1 MGKPRTAAID
11 PAPFVGAPPRKA
23 TAMNRPVRVLSL
35 YEGFFAGGAR
45 ILHSDVVAG
54 LHTGGGQEH
63 RVLSLTSAARR
74 DASLQHACDDGRFRM
89 LRRAGVRID
98 TFDRVAGD
106 HPTTPDSFTATELA
120 HTAALIADA
129 DIVLSLKEQPLSLI
143 VALDRAGMLPDRP
156 IAACLH
162 RSDPTH
168 SGPALGWLVDA
179 GASGAVSATIS
190 CAASTSLAYT
200 RAGVATAHAWVID
213 NGIDT
218 RRFRPGTRAE
228 RRGIRDS
235 LGIPETAPV
244 VMLAARFD
252 TMKDPALFL
261 DAVARHSRRHPGAHY
276 VLCGSGMTHRN
287 PGFSALLADADLG
300 TEVAVHALGLRDDMP
315 ALYRMADV
323 VALTSAFGEASPLC
337 LAEGAAS
344 GAIPVTT
351 DVGDAARVVSGV
363 GLVTPRD
370 PDAIAAAWHE
380 AVARRVELRFAAI
393 SARARLDRRR
403 MIADYREAIGELVL
417 PEAVAA

>member
-1 MGKPRTAAID
+1 MGQTATAVID
-11 PAPFVGAPPRKA
+11 PAPLGGAPPRKA
-23 TAMNRPVRVLSL
+23 IAMTRAVRVLSL

-54 LHTGGGQEH
+54 LHAGGGQEH
-63 RVLSLTSAARR
+63 SILSLTSAARR
-74 DASLQHACDDGRFRM
+74 DASLQHAHDDTRFHT
-89 LRRAGVRID
+89 LRDGGVRID

-106 HPTTPDSFTATELA
+106 QPVTPESFSAAELA
-120 HTAALIADA
+120 HAAALIADA

-143 VALDRAGMLPDRP
+143 VALQRAGMLPDRP
-156 IAACLH
+156 TAACLH

-179 GASGAVSATIS
+179 GASGAVTATIS
-190 CAASTSLAYT
+190 CAESTSLAYT
-200 RAGVATAHAWVID
+200 RAGVATTHAWVID

-228 RRGIRDS
+228 RRGIRES

-244 VMLAARFD
+244 VLLAARFD
-252 TMKDPALFL
+252 AMKDPGLFL

-287 PGFSALLADADLG
+287 PGFSALV
-300 TEVAVHALGLRDDMP
+300 TEAGLDTGVALHALGLREDMP
-315 ALYRMADV
+315 ALYRIADI

-351 DVGDAARVVSGV
+351 DVGDAARVVAGI

-370 PDAIAAAWHE
+370 ADAIAVAWHE
-380 AVARRVELRFAAI
+380 ALSHRMELRSAAI
-393 SARARLDRRR
+393 SSRARLDRRR
-403 MIADYREAIGELVL
+403 MVGDYRGAIEELVL
-417 PEAVAA
+417 PEVLAA

>member
-1 MGKPRTAAID
+1 
-11 PAPFVGAPPRKA
+11 
-23 TAMNRPVRVLSL
+23 MNRPVRVLSL

-45 ILHSDVVAG
+45 ILHSDVIAG
-54 LHTGGGQEH
+54 LHAAGGQEH

-74 DASLQHACDDGRFRM
+74 DASLQHAHDDSRFRS
-89 LRRAGVRID
+89 LRDAGVRID

-106 HPTTPDSFTATELA
+106 QPMTPDSFTAAELA
-120 HTAALIADA
+120 HAANLIADA

-143 VALDRAGMLPDRP
+143 VALERAGMLADRP
-156 IAACLH
+156 TAACLH

-190 CAASTSLAYT
+190 CAASTSSAYT
-200 RAGVATAHAWVID
+200 RAGVATTHAWVID

-228 RRGIRDS
+228 RRGIRES
-235 LGIPETAPV
+235 LGIPEMAPV

-252 TMKDPALFL
+252 AMKDPGLFL
-261 DAVARHSRRHPGAHY
+261 AAVSRHARRNPRAHY
-276 VLCGSGMTHRN
+276 VLCGSGMTRRN
-287 PGFSALLADADLG
+287 PGFSALLADAGLDAD
-300 TEVAVHALGLRDDMP
+300 VAVHALGLREDMP
-315 ALYRMADV
+315 ALYRIADV
-323 VALTSAFGEASPLC
+323 IALTSAFGEASPLC

-351 DVGDAARVVSGV
+351 DVGDAARVVAGF

-370 PDAIAAAWHE
+370 ADAIAAAWDE
-380 AVARRVELRFAAI
+380 ALAHRIELRSAAI
-393 SARARLDRRR
+393 SARGRLDRRR
-403 MIADYREAIGELVL
+403 MVDDYRGAIEELVL
-417 PEAVAA
+417 PEVLAA